1 MSTAAVTGYAY
12 RSIDT
17 TSIRGRA
24 TESASS
30 STGSAFVDNLDSNN
44 TTLWGKSDGWTN
56 GSPFDCGWLADHVS
70 FQNGK
75 MNITLDNQSSSGKSY
90 TSGEYRTKDFYGYG
104 TLEASIKAV
113 SVDGVVGGS
122 LFFYTGP
129 LDGNPWDEI
138 DIEFVKGKLQTNY
151 ITNGQGGHEVVIDLG
166 FDPSQGFHT
175 YKIDWQP
182 NKITWYVDGN
192 SIRSVDTFQSA
203 LPSTPGRIMANLW
216 PGDGSL
222 DGWLGH
228 FNYASSLTV
237 QYDWIKYTPFNSPSE
252 PAQTIKPYNYPNPFQ
267 SNTRIKYQLEND
279 SNVTIKIYNV
289 ASELVRTIEPGAKSA
304 GIIEDSWDGKN
315 DAGANVASGVY
326 FIVINAD
333 NKKWVITAAKIS

>member
-1 MSTAAVTGYAY
+1 MTTAAVTGYAY
-12 RSIDT
+12 RPMST
-17 TSIRGRA
+17 TSIRSR
-24 TESASS
+24 TIESASS
-30 STGSAFVDNLDSNN
+30 STGSAFKDDLDSND
-44 TTLWGKSDGWTN
+44 TTLWDESNWANGVPFNCGWT
-56 GSPFDCGWLADHVS
+56 PDHIN
-70 FQNGK
+70 FQNGNMTIK
-75 MNITLDNQSSSGKSY
+75 LDDQSSSGKPYS
-90 TSGEYRTKDFYGYG
+90 SGEYRTKAFYGYG

-129 LDGNPWDEI
+129 SDGNPWDEI

-151 ITNGQGGHEVVIDLG
+151 ITNGQGGHETVIDLG

-192 SIRSVDTFQSA
+192 SIRSVDVSQGA

-216 PGDGSL
+216 PGDGSV

-237 QYDWIKYTPFNSPSE
+237 QYDWIKYTPYSSTSE
-252 PAQTIKPYNYPNPFQ
+252 PNQIMKPYNYPNPFP

-289 ASELVRTIEPGAKSA
+289 ASQLVRTLESGAKSA
-304 GIIEDSWDGKN
+304 GVIEESWDGKN
-315 DAGANVASGVY
+315 DAGENVASGVY
-326 FIVINAD
+326 FIVIKTD
-333 NKKWVITAAKIS
+333 NKKWIINAAKIN